1 MYKTATELF
10 NRLKLEK
17 KQLILCY
24 ILDEFG
30 RVGYEATSVRK
41 IASKADLSVGSL
53 YQYFNNKEGMLTV
66 AIEHVFVILDE
77 YVSTIN
83 DAPLKLKDRLE
94 IMFEMILKLGK
105 QHPELIL
112 FYNKIPSD
120 KKMIT
125 EWVKQFYNNRSF
137 FDVYWS
143 TVKELQNEK
152 EISTKIDPV
161 IYTFI
166 IDTMMLSGELLQN
179 TQYQEIKAKVFLEDS
194 IKSSLILKENV
205 LETLTVLA
213 KG

>member
-1 MYKTATELF
+1 MRK
-10 NRLKLEK
+10 K

-105 QHPELIL
+105 QHPELII

-137 FDVYWS
+137 
-143 TVKELQNEK
+143 L
-152 EISTKIDPV
+152 
-161 IYTFI
+161 TFTGVLLKNYKMKKKLVLKLI
-166 IDTMMLSGELLQN
+166 QLSIHLL
-179 TQYQEIKAKVFLEDS
+179 
-194 IKSSLILKENV
+194 LIQ
-205 LETLTVLA
+205 
-213 KG
+213 

>member
-105 QHPELIL
+105 QHPELII

-143 TVKELQNEK
+143 TVKELQN
-152 EISTKIDPV
+152 
-161 IYTFI
+161 
-166 IDTMMLSGELLQN
+166 
-179 TQYQEIKAKVFLEDS
+179 
-194 IKSSLILKENV
+194 
-205 LETLTVLA
+205 
-213 KG
+213 